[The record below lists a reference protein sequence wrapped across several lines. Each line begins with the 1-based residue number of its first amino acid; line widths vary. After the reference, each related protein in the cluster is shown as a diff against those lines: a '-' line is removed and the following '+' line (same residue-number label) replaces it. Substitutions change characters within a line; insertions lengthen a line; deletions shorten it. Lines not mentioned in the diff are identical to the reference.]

1 MTRDTFRQT
10 LERQRQAEQA
20 GRTVFCAGPRYQL
33 VQRLGHGEI
42 SEVYL
47 ARRLTGLPLLAT
59 LKLSSS
65 RAAKSLYA
73 REAAALRKLH
83 TLDPDR
89 EGPYYSRLLPEVI
102 AHGAVE
108 GDVATEGLA
117 FVHPSSYWGSLDA
130 LNERFAN
137 GIDPRHAVWIWRRIL
152 DVLRYIH
159 HHDWIH
165 GDIRPEHALV
175 DAVNHGVR
183 LIGWASATERPNRQD
198 KALDLSRSARVVQAL
213 LVGTA
218 SADSLPGGVPKGL
231 AKLVTRAATDLDFC
245 RTEGARGLDAAIQ
258 TEARNAFGPPTFLP
272 LTI

>member
-1 MTRDTFRQT
+1 M
-10 LERQRQAEQA
+10 
-20 GRTVFCAGPRYQL
+20 